1 MGLVWDRTMD
11 VLRGRGGILA
21 QLAALFLFVPGV
33 VSAIVSSLVTPAT
46 PLAAVAS
53 LVSIAASV
61 LLIAGVLAITAVAS
75 DPAVD
80 TARAIRIA
88 GARLLP
94 ALGAIALIGVA
105 LFVVLI
111 PIMLLIVQSGATVDP
126 TNGTFSFAR
135 ASGDALNLAGIAALL
150 AMIAGLWLT
159 AKLVPLFAVI
169 VNERRGI
176 GAFARS
182 FRLTRGSALRLV
194 GVVILYG
201 IVVIVA
207 MIAASSVTGVVARLL
222 LGPDAAVG
230 VGVAVGIVS
239 SALTALVTVVQT
251 VFYTRFYVAACER
264 EAPAADVGAAGA
276 ATDAHPLT

>member
-1 MGLVWDRTMD
+1 
-11 VLRGRGGILA
+11 
-21 QLAALFLFVPGV
+21 
-33 VSAIVSSLVTPAT
+33 
-46 PLAAVAS
+46 
-53 LVSIAASV
+53 
-61 LLIAGVLAITAVAS
+61 
-75 DPAVD
+75 
-80 TARAIRIA
+80 
-88 GARLLP
+88 
-94 ALGAIALIGVA
+94 VA
-105 LFVVLI
+105 LFAVLI
-111 PIMLLIVQSGATVDP
+111 PIMLLVVQSGATVDP
-126 TNGTFSFAR
+126 TNGNFSFER
-135 ASGDALNLAGIAALL
+135 ASGNALNLAGIAALL
-150 AMIAGLWLT
+150 ALIAGLWLT

-169 VNERRGI
+169 VNERRGL

-222 LGPDAAVG
+222 LGPDAAAG

-264 EAPAADVGAAGA
+264 EAPAAGAVAAADA